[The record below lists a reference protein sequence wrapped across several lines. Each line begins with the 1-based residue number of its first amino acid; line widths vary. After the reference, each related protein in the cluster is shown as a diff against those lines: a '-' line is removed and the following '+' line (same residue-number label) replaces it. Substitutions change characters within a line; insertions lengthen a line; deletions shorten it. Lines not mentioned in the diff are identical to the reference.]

1 MPPLTLKGTAMDFL
15 TRVVAGDVRG
25 AFERHVAEGFRHHNP
40 YFAGDRESLRAG
52 MEEDAVANPGKR
64 LDVQAA
70 LQDGDRV
77 AVHSRLRRS
86 ASEPDIAVVH
96 IFRFE
101 GEKIV
106 EMWDVVQIAPPRMAN
121 EGGMF

>member
-15 TRVVAGDVRG
+15 THVVAGDVRG

>member
-1 MPPLTLKGTAMDFL
+1 MATRTLKETAVDFL
-15 TRVVAGDVRG
+15 NRVVAGDVRG
-25 AFERHVAEGFRHHNP
+25 AYERHVADSFRHHNP
-40 YFAGDRESLRAG
+40 YFAGDRDSLRAG

-96 IFRFE
+96 VFRFD
-101 GEKIV
+101 GDKIV
-106 EMWDVVQIAPPRMAN
+106 EMWDVVQIAPQGMAN
-121 EGGMF
+121 EHGMF